1 MRLRPPP
8 GRAGRTWL
16 ARRLAVAR
24 RGAEVLDEKRRALLR
39 ERTRLQALCSLAGDE
54 WEACAREADAW
65 LERALL
71 VGGRRAL
78 SLASSYVPAPAELR
92 LSWRSAL
99 GVRYPD
105 EPRVELPPSPCLV
118 APGGG
123 SALALASAA
132 HGRAVEAAARYAA
145 ARLAL
150 DRVTEELQATTR
162 RLRAV
167 QRRWIPAHERALA
180 ALELALDE
188 AEREEAVRRRWVSER
203 RGKGREGALPPS
215 GPGRP

>member
-8 GRAGRTWL
+8 GRAGRLWL
-16 ARRLAVAR
+16 ARRLATAR

-39 ERTRLQALCSLAGDE
+39 EQTRLQAVVALAAGE
-54 WEACAREADAW
+54 REAAAQEADAW

-78 SLASSYVPAPAELR
+78 SLASSYVPALADLR

-99 GVRYPD
+99 GVLYPD
-105 EPRVELPPSPCLV
+105 EARVELPSSPCLI

-123 SALALASAA
+123 SALPLATAA

-145 ARLAL
+145 ARVAL

-180 ALELALDE
+180 ALDLALDE
-188 AEREEAVRRRWVSER
+188 AEREEAVRRRWVRER
-203 RGKGREGALPPS
+203 RRREWEGAPPP
-215 GPGRP
+215 GVGRP